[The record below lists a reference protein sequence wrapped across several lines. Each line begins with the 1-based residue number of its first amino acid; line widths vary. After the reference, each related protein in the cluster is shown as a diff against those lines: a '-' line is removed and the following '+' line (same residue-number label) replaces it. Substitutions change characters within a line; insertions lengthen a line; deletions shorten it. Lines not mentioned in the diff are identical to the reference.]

1 MKVIYCGY
9 RGTYGAYLMAA
20 LHTGL
25 YKGDRLPNS
34 QLIKG
39 HFEMCRLYGEQYGNL
54 IYVGVDEELR
64 EIYALGCK
72 KFFSVIQKAQTNVN
86 RIFGLDEELY
96 HIDAGRVEG
105 FLPRVIGFLLAHG
118 VNARFCEKLFYYWF
132 GHKYRCLAKAVDE
145 EKQRLKEARQKNKE
159 R

>member
-1 MKVIYCGY
+1 
-9 RGTYGAYLMAA
+9 MAA

-25 YKGDRLPNS
+25 YKGDRLPNGK
-34 QLIKG
+34 LIKG

-72 KFFSVIQKAQTNVN
+72 RFFSVIQKAQTNVN

-105 FLPRVIGFLLAHG
+105 FLPRVIGFLLAHD
-118 VNARFCEKLFYYWF
+118 VNARLCEKLFFYWF
-132 GHKYRCLAKAVDE
+132 RYKYRCLAKAVNE
-145 EKQRLKEARQKNKE
+145 EKQRLKKARQKNKG